1 MESPKTE
8 LGDRRNMNPLRW
20 NGEHRFAFWVATI
33 FGACMGF
40 IVGIRRDDPS
50 VIQNVYW
57 LWLTVCVMSGA
68 VLGAIGAFIRQLLR
82 RS

>member
-1 MESPKTE
+1 MSPH
-8 LGDRRNMNPLRW
+8 RW
-20 NGEHRFAFWVATI
+20 NREHRFAFWIATI

-40 IVGIRRDDPS
+40 IVGIRRVDPT
-50 VIQNVYW
+50 VTQNLYW
-57 LWLTVCVMSGA
+57 LWLTVWVMSGA